1 MLRKRFL
8 YALFATSFFA
18 CFSFGQRP
26 MPIPEESPKEKQ
38 IKPAPDSFP
47 AKYEGGM
54 LGYSKKLEGTLK
66 FDTPN
71 KRLVFFN
78 KANKELFWIPYD
90 SIKLAYPHSRSVVS
104 NAGRAISVVPYFG
117 VLGSFIREE
126 RRYMVIHF
134 DDQEI
139 GVSGATSFKIEDQ
152 DLLDSALLRLAKEA
166 DLKQRG
172 DAYYRP
178 KEEKQGTSQDKQMS
192 KQNMQE
198 FNQNY

>member
-1 MLRKRFL
+1 
-8 YALFATSFFA
+8 
-18 CFSFGQRP
+18 
-26 MPIPEESPKEKQ
+26 
-38 IKPAPDSFP
+38 
-47 AKYEGGM
+47 
-54 LGYSKKLEGTLK
+54 
-66 FDTPN
+66 
-71 KRLVFFN
+71 
-78 KANKELFWIPYD
+78 
-90 SIKLAYPHSRSVVS
+90 
-104 NAGRAISVVPYFG
+104 
-117 VLGSFIREE
+117 
-126 RRYMVIHF
+126 MVIHF